1 MTTRREFLAGSAA
14 LGAGALLTTT
24 PGARAMEPEELFT
37 ISLAQW
43 SLHRAIRGGDVDHL
57 DFAKKARAHGIDA
70 IEYVNQFFMDRAA
83 DFDYLA
89 EMKRRAA
96 GEGVASLLIMCDGEG
111 ALAEADAG
119 ARRKAIENH
128 FKWAV
133 AARYLGCHSIR
144 VNAAGKGEY
153 DEQMKLAAD
162 SLNRLAAL
170 AEPYAVNV
178 IVENHGELSSN
189 GAWLAGVMKL
199 ADNPRVGT
207 LPDFGN
213 FQTGAEEWYDRY
225 TGVAEMMPFAKAVS
239 AKSHAFDAQGS
250 ETHTDYRRMLKLV
263 VAAGYRGRVGIEY
276 EGDAVAEDDGIRL
289 TKALLER
296 VRAELT

>member
-1 MTTRREFLAGSAA
+1 MTTRRDFLAGSAA
-14 LGAGALLTTT
+14 LGAGALLTPTS
-24 PGARAMEPEELFT
+24 GARAMQPEDLFK

-43 SLHRAIRGGDVDHL
+43 SLHRAIRGGDMDQL
-57 DFAKKARAHGIDA
+57 EFAEKAREHGIDA
-70 IEYVNQFFMDRAA
+70 IEYVNQFFMDKAA
-83 DFDYLA
+83 DFAYLD

-96 GEGVASLLIMCDGEG
+96 GEGVRSLLIMCDAEG
-111 ALAEADAG
+111 ALADADAA

-133 AARYLGCHSIR
+133 AASYLGCHSIR
-144 VNAAGKGEY
+144 VNAAGRGEY

-170 AEPYAVNV
+170 AEPYKVNV

-199 ADNPRVGT
+199 ADSPRVGT

-213 FQTGAEEWYDRY
+213 FQIAGDEWYDRY
-225 TGVAEMMPFAKAVS
+225 KGVEEMMPFAKAVS
-239 AKSHAFDAQGS
+239 AKSYGFDAQGG
-250 ETHTDYRRMLKLV
+250 ETTIDYRRMLKIV
-263 VAAGYRGRVGIEY
+263 VAAGYRGRLGIEY
-276 EGDAVAEDDGIRL
+276 EGDGVSEDEGIRL

-296 VRAELT
+296 VRAELS